1 MVGDHQMDHAAE
13 GAVAQQRK
21 ACVGAANV
29 GQQGAHEALRRDR
42 PLPALCKACRK
53 ASRHAVTSLA
63 AIALYM
69 ARQRSW
75 RSEEHTSELR
85 SLMRISYA
93 VFCLKKKK
101 NITNNTTTTTTSK
114 HMYSIHN

>member
-1 MVGDHQMDHAAE
+1 MRISDWSSDVCSSDLMVGDHQMDHAAE

-75 RSEEHTSELR
+75 RALIGRVSASCKTGSASCRER
-85 SLMRISYA
+85 GWQY
-93 VFCLKKKK
+93 VK
-101 NITNNTTTTTTSK
+101 TT
-114 HMYSIHN
+114 

>member
-53 ASRHAVTSLA
+53 ASRHAVQSLA
-63 AIALYM
+63 AIASYIE
-69 ARQRSW
+69 RQRSW
-75 RSEEHTSELR
+75 RALSGMAIGRGSGRARVGPYVALSVVR
-85 SLMRISYA
+85 VSLKI
-93 VFCLKKKK
+93 K
-101 NITNNTTTTTTSK
+101 NKTETKQDTT
-114 HMYSIHN
+114 

>member
-53 ASRHAVTSLA
+53 ASRHAVTSMA
-63 AIALYM
+63 SIALYM
-69 ARQRSW
+69 AR
-75 RSEEHTSELR
+75 LR
-85 SLMRISYA
+85 SLRSLSGLVRASCRRSATPSTSYG
-93 VFCLKKKK
+93 L
-101 NITNNTTTTTTSK
+101 
-114 HMYSIHN
+114 SIVVWYVRP